1 MYKTKLTK
9 HITED
14 SYTTSRTVDG
24 KTYRLDIIDT
34 AGQEEYRDMLGSL
47 FSAESSIDAY
57 LLVYDITSQ
66 TSLENLEYF
75 DELIEKTLESGIRP
89 ESSPHPVKI
98 VAGNKC
104 DLSES
109 RTISSEEGLK
119 WANAHGCGFMETSA
133 KLRVNIEET
142 FEVLIRQVQRNRN
155 QAAGI
160 GANAAAKS
168 STTGIAQN
176 LKNKS
181 KVSLLSSHSTKDR
194 HNNKE
199 VFGQQQA
206 GGPTS
211 HNTTAAQPLQNK
223 PHIEKMSEE
232 PGQKK
237 EKKRGCCVIS

>member
-1 MYKTKLTK
+1 M
-9 HITED
+9 
-14 SYTTSRTVDG
+14 DG

-47 FSAESSIDAY
+47 FTAESSIDAY

-89 ESSPHPVKI
+89 ESAPHPVKI

-119 WANAHGCGFMETSA
+119 WATAHGCGFMETSA

-142 FEVLIRQVQRNRN
+142 FEVLIRQVQRNRD
-155 QAAGI
+155 QAKGI
-160 GANAAAKS
+160 GANAAVKS
-168 STTGIAQN
+168 SSTGIAQN
-176 LKNKS
+176 FKNKS
-181 KVSLLSSHSTKDR
+181 KVSLLSSHSTKDK
-194 HNNKE
+194 HNKE
-199 VFGQQQA
+199 LFGQQHT
-206 GGPTS
+206 GGAPTS

-232 PGQKK
+232 PVPKK
-237 EKKRGCCVIS
+237 EKKRGCCIIS